1 MKELNFYNHDSYS
14 TEKYAYEIRANQE
27 LLALG
32 LSNIVGCMF
41 SCLPTSCALS
51 RSLIQDQSGGKTQI
65 TSIVSS
71 GLLLIVILHIGPF
84 FEHLPRCVLA
94 GIIISA
100 LKGMFMQAKQL
111 KVFYRQ
117 GYMEAAIW
125 IVTFV
130 GVVVIDIDIGLLLGV
145 ILSLVSLY
153 YKSCQTHS
161 CVLGQVNNSGFYV
174 NIKHHKNAYEIP
186 SIKIFRFIGAINFAS
201 RNTFKTSLYSK
212 INLTMQSVKQASL
225 LNGGNFETINLQGL
239 QTVIIDLSSVVCV
252 DSAGCKTLSNIQKE
266 MKTLEVLFLLVA
278 PTDIVYEALTH
289 AQKIGEGPFNIFP
302 SIHDAVVFAQK
313 KNDV

>member
-1 MKELNFYNHDSYS
+1 MVNILFI
-14 TEKYAYEIRANQE
+14 TEKYSYEIRANQE

-32 LSNIVGCMF
+32 LSNIVGCVF

-51 RSLIQDQSGGKTQI
+51 RSLIQDQAGGKTQI

-111 KVFYRQ
+111 KVFYHQ
-117 GYMEAAIW
+117 GYMESSIW
-125 IVTFV
+125 IITFI

-145 ILSLVSLY
+145 ICSLISLY
-153 YKSCQTHS
+153 YKSCHTHS
-161 CVLGQVNNSGFYV
+161 CLLGQVTNSGFYV
-174 NIKHHKNAYEIP
+174 NIKHHKNAYELP

-212 INLTMQSVKQASL
+212 INLTVQSIKQATL
-225 LNGGNFETINLQGL
+225 LNGGNFETINLHGI
-239 QTVIIDLSSVVCV
+239 QTIIIDLSSIVCL
-252 DSAGCKTLSNIQKE
+252 DPAGCKTLSNIQKE
-266 MKTLEVLFLLVA
+266 MQALEVLFLLAA
-278 PTDIVYEALTH
+278 PTDIVYEALIHSQTL
-289 AQKIGEGPFNIFP
+289 GEGPFNIYP
-302 SIHDAVVFAQK
+302 SIHDAVVFAQRK
-313 KNDV
+313 IDV